1 MNINSIKSLKGGL
14 LLASVFFAGS
24 LQAKVTLPTIF
35 SDNMVFQ
42 QKSAARIW
50 GSTDA
55 GKTVKVMASWSKTAV
70 SAIAGADGKFMVTIP
85 TPVYGGPYKVTIS
98 DGDVT
103 TLNNILL
110 GEVWVCSGQSNME
123 MPIVGWGKINNYEEE
138 VKNAN
143 YPKIR
148 LLQGKQATSNS
159 PLAEAKVWAGGWKVC
174 SPESVPEFSSVA
186 YFFAR
191 EIFKKTGIPVGLIH
205 TSWGGTIAEAWT
217 SAATLKTMPDFVA
230 AVSKIENAAKGNNS
244 LPMEVQ
250 MATWTTMMNASDA
263 GFKAGGIGWSAAAF
277 DDSSWKTMTLPASW
291 EDSGVPNFDGVMW
304 FRKTITIPAAWAG
317 KELKLNLGVIDD
329 NDITFVNGVKVG
341 ETIGYSNK
349 RVYTVPAAQVKEGPL
364 TIIVRVTDTGG
375 GGGLYGGDNIITV
388 SSTTGDSQSLA
399 GAWKYKAGVNFS
411 AIAPMPSVSEG
422 PNRTTVLYNAMINP
436 YLNYPIKGAI
446 WYQGES
452 NADRANQ
459 YRTLFPKMIE
469 DWRKSWKQPNFPF
482 YFVQLANFMKV
493 EAEPVSSAW
502 AELRDAQRQTLSLP
516 NTGMAVA
523 IDIGEAA
530 DIHPKNKQE
539 VGRRLALIAL
549 AKNYGIKIP
558 YSGPVYKSATKAG
571 ATMVL
576 NFTGAGSGLKAR
588 GGSDL
593 KGFAIAGADQKF
605 HWATATIKGSQ
616 VIVSS
621 PDVANPIAV
630 RYAWANNPVCN
641 LVDGAD
647 LPASPFKTDAWP
659 DVTLGKK

>member
-1 MNINSIKSLKGGL
+1 MNFNSIKSLKGGL

-24 LQAKVTLPTIF
+24 LQAKVTLPSIF

-42 QKSAARIW
+42 QKSAARFW

-55 GKTVKVMASWSKTAV
+55 GKTVKVTSSWSKAAV
-70 SAIAGADGKFMVTIP
+70 SAVAGADGKFMITVP
-85 TPVYGGPYKVTIS
+85 TPAFGGPYTVTIS

-123 MPIVGWGKINNYEEE
+123 MPLAGWGKINNYEEE
-138 VKNAN
+138 IKNAN

-148 LLQGKQATSNS
+148 LLQGDHVTSNS
-159 PLAEAKVWAGGWKVC
+159 PLPEAKVWAGGWKIC

-191 EIFKKTGIPVGLIH
+191 EIFKKTGIPIGLIH

-230 AVSKIENAAKGNNS
+230 AVNKIESAAKGTTG
-244 LPMEVQ
+244 PTMEQQ
-250 MATWTTMMNASDA
+250 MATWANMVNTADA
-263 GFKAGGIGWSAAAF
+263 GFKAGTAGWAETGL

-291 EDSGVPNFDGVMW
+291 EESGMPNFDGIMW
-304 FRKTITIPAAWAG
+304 FRKTIIIPSAWAG

-341 ETIGYSNK
+341 ETIGYGNK
-349 RVYTVPAAQVKEGPL
+349 RVYTIPAAQVKEGAL
-364 TIIVRVTDTGG
+364 TIVVRVTDTGG
-375 GGGLYGGDNIITV
+375 GGGLYGGDNVITV
-388 SSTTGDSQSLA
+388 SSASGETQSLA
-399 GAWKYKAGVNFS
+399 GAWKYKKGLNFKDV
-411 AIAPMPSVSEG
+411 APMPSANEG

-459 YRTLFPKMIE
+459 YRTLFPTMIQ
-469 DWRKSWKQPNFPF
+469 DWRKSWNQPDFPF

-493 EAEPVSSAW
+493 DAEPIPSAW

-523 IDIGEAA
+523 IDIGDGP

-549 AKNYGIKIP
+549 AKNYGIKTA
-558 YSGPVYKSATKAG
+558 YTGPVYKSASTVGK
-571 ATMVL
+571 TMVL
-576 NFTGAGSGLKAR
+576 TFTGAEGGLKAKD
-588 GGSDL
+588 GGEL

-605 HWATATIKGSQ
+605 HWATATIKGNQ
-616 VIVSS
+616 IVVSS
-621 PDVANPIAV
+621 PDVANPTSV

-641 LVDGAD
+641 LVDGTG
-647 LPASPFKTDAWP
+647 LPASPFKTDTWP
-659 DVTLGKK
+659 DTTLGNK

>member
-24 LQAKVTLPTIF
+24 LQAKVTLPSIF

-55 GKTVKVMASWSKTAV
+55 GKTVKVTASWSKAAV
-70 SAIAGADGKFMVTIP
+70 SAVAGTDGKFMVTIP
-85 TPVYGGPYKVTIS
+85 TPAYGGPYTVTIS

-123 MPIVGWGKINNYEEE
+123 MSVAGWGKINNYQEE

-148 LLQGKQATSNS
+148 LLQGDKVTSNS

-174 SPESVPEFSSVA
+174 SPESIPEFSSVA

-230 AVSKIENAAKGNNS
+230 AVNKIENAAKGNGGLS
-244 LPMEVQ
+244 MEVQ
-250 MATWTTMMNASDA
+250 MATWNTMVNATDA
-263 GFKAGGIGWSAAAF
+263 GFKAGGLGWSAAAL
-277 DDSSWKTMTLPASW
+277 DDSSWKTMTLPVSW
-291 EDSGVPNFDGVMW
+291 EESGLPNFDGIVW

-364 TIIVRVTDTGG
+364 TISIRVTDTGG
-375 GGGLYGGDNIITV
+375 GGGLYGGDNVLTV
-388 SSTTGDSQSLA
+388 SSAAGDSQSLA
-399 GAWKYKAGVNFS
+399 GAWKYNVGVNFKDV
-411 AIAPMPSVSEG
+411 APMPASSEG

-436 YLNYPIKGAI
+436 YLNFPIKGAI

-493 EAEPVSSAW
+493 EAEPVPSAW

-523 IDIGEAA
+523 IDIGEGP

-549 AKNYGIKIP
+549 AKNYGLKIP
-558 YSGPVYKSATKAG
+558 YSGPVYKSSVKVG
-571 ATMVL
+571 KTMVL
-576 NFTGAGSGLKAR
+576 NFTGIESGLKAR
-588 GGSDL
+588 GGSPL
-593 KGFAIAGADQKF
+593 TGFAIAGADQKF
-605 HWATATIKGSQ
+605 HWATATIKGNQ
-616 VIVSS
+616 VVVSS
-621 PDVANPIAV
+621 PDVANPVSV

-647 LPASPFKTDAWP
+647 LPASPFKTDGWP
-659 DVTLGKK
+659 DSTAPKK